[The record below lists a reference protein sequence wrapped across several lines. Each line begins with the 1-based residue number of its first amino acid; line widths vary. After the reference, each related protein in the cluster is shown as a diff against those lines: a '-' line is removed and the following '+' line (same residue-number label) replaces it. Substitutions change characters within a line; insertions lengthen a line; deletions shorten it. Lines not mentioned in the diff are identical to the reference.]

1 MCSERQAENS
11 WGLTVL
17 DWFDQPKTCREDF
30 FETVADQV
38 ELKWIGSFPEKKENI
53 HTMERQTLTCSKGE
67 ARKYWTSMVQA
78 PFTCNKIWAGTAT
91 ANVATMRKR
100 FRHSTYDLHPQNMS
114 FLNT

>member
-38 ELKWIGSFPEKKENI
+38 ELKWIGSFPEKKKRK
-53 HTMERQTLTCSKGE
+53 HTYHGE
-67 ARKYWTSMVQA
+67 ANIDLQRVGSK
-78 PFTCNKIWAGTAT
+78 KIL
-91 ANVATMRKR
+91 
-100 FRHSTYDLHPQNMS
+100 D
-114 FLNT
+114 